1 MVQLAGGLVF
11 GVVAAVFVY
20 RGDPILGFFF
30 ATCAIAW
37 LATTSEFLPPRRARK
52 PEGYTGFFWRS

>member
-1 MVQLAGGLVF
+1 MVQLAGGVVF
-11 GVVAAVFVY
+11 GLVAAVFVY

-37 LATTSEFLPPRRARK
+37 AATTSEFASRRTPR
-52 PEGYTGFFWRS
+52 PEGHTGFFWRS